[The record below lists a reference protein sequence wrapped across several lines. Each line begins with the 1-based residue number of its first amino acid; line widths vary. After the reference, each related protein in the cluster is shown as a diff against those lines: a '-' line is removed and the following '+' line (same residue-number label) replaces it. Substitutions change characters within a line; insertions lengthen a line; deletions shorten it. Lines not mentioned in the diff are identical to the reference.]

1 MKKYLVHTFL
11 LFSVFAS
18 GQSWAK
24 GNDMIET
31 VIQDYFE
38 GHQKADVTLIKKAF
52 HSDVRLLSVDQG
64 KLDITE
70 MNDWLKNLEDR
81 HHRGDIRT
89 GKLTIVSIDQT
100 NETAAVKLRIQFP
113 GFAFT
118 DYLSLL
124 KIEGNWIIVGK
135 IYDFTKL

>member
-1 MKKYLVHTFL
+1 M
-11 LFSVFAS
+11 
-18 GQSWAK
+18 
-24 GNDMIET
+24 NEIEA

-38 GHQKADVTLIKKAF
+38 GYQKADVGLIKKAF
-52 HSDVRLLSVDQG
+52 HPEVRLLSVDQG
-64 KLDITE
+64 KLEVTE

-81 HHRGDIRT
+81 HSRGDIRK

-100 NETAAVKLRIQFP
+100 NDTAVVKLNIQFEA
-113 GFAFT
+113 FAFT

-124 KIEGNWIIVGK
+124 KIESHWIIVDK